1 MECDFGNL
9 RSNLNHGLQD
19 YTDNNKGLSGCLFME
34 DNSAHSQPG
43 FIVPY
48 RTFVLVWVGLL
59 ILTVITVTASQV
71 HLGQWGTVVAIV
83 IASAKSSLVLLFFMG
98 LKYERAVIRWMFLVA
113 ILSFMIFLALTYVDY
128 VTR

>member
-1 MECDFGNL
+1 MGNG
-9 RSNLNHGLQD
+9 N
-19 YTDNNKGLSGCLFME
+19 T
-34 DNSAHSQPG
+34 HSQPG

-59 ILTVITVTASQV
+59 ILTVITVIASQV